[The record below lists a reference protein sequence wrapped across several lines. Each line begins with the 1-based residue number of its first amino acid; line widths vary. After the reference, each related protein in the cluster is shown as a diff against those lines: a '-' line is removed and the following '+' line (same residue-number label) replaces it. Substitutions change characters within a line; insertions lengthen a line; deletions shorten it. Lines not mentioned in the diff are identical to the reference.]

1 MFGSTV
7 NTPSC
12 MVIQA
17 NFILCGLFILGLF
30 INGLVTVNLPTLEKV
45 FGISSTKLGLIVSS
59 NDMAAVLFV
68 SFVSF
73 FGAKRCKPRWIGIGS
88 IITGTF

>member
-17 NFILCGLFILGLF
+17 NLILCGLFILGLF

>member
-1 MFGSTV
+1 MFDSVLSTP
-7 NTPSC
+7 NCILILGT
-12 MVIQA
+12 
-17 NFILCGLFILGLF
+17 FIAYTLSILGLF
-30 INGLVTVNLPTLEKV
+30 IGGLVTVNLPTLEKV